1 MISWYS
7 WQYLV
12 ILGGWWQGSIWKD
25 YRITWDIEWIT
36 VALTE
41 KGITEERLSFGEK
54 KWYWLWA
61 IDLNCQIVSKNFQE
75 ADKCIVLQFKRSL
88 ERDNIW
94 KRSV

>member
-1 MISWYS
+1 MISWYN

-12 ILGGWWQGSIWKD
+12 ILGGWWQGSIQKD

-54 KWYWLWA
+54 
-61 IDLNCQIVSKNFQE
+61 
-75 ADKCIVLQFKRSL
+75 
-88 ERDNIW
+88 
-94 KRSV
+94 

>member
-1 MISWYS
+1 MISWYN

-12 ILGGWWQGSIWKD
+12 ILGGWWQGSVWKD

-54 KWYWLWA
+54 KWESTLGTRFK
-61 IDLNCQIVSKNFQE
+61 LSNSK
-75 ADKCIVLQFKRSL
+75 
-88 ERDNIW
+88 
-94 KRSV
+94 